1 MVKIYTSICFALFL
15 SVFGSQTLHANTV
28 VVKGGNSVYFAFQQ
42 DTTKAKKEPST
53 FSVKTDTIG
62 QMIKALQK
70 FKAVRDTINIRSA
83 TPVPNLSLQQII
95 KGNLAGVYVQE
106 PNGEPGT
113 EQSII
118 IQGASGQLFTK
129 KDIYALQPAVYLNGV
144 PLVADNPFAFDVQ
157 KYDYNRVGPATN
169 LLSQIS
175 IDNIQ
180 SISVIKDPFELAKLG
195 PNAANGAIYI
205 TTKNA
210 RAAGLR
216 DISANAYFGYVTAPT
231 VNTINGVYENNFR
244 KPFYQKYATTEN
256 YAGYASYLRD
266 STNTA
271 YYGPSNWNDVYYK
284 NTPTFSA
291 DLGITGG
298 GDRANFRFF
307 GSGTQNAGNADDTH
321 INKYNLF
328 FGINMAPFK
337 WLTVSSSVNAARL
350 DRTRNRSLRDR
361 FAETRYIPDLSNPL
375 SPNASIYG
383 SFLGENEKNVDNN
396 RSSIL
401 NGNLIISAKINK
413 ITLASSLIFDYNEG
427 VRDYFTPSTLMDG
440 VSYVSNYF
448 GYSQRLLQSN
458 TASYKYEI
466 NKANTVDFEIGQS
479 FQGDTYKYNYARAYN
494 GPNDYV
500 KLNLVDGREKIN
512 DADNPE
518 YLNTLAKGGFYVF
531 RYIDKERNNLM
542 SFYGS
547 AKYSYKNL
555 LNVSALLRRDGSSN
569 GQPDSRWVTTPA
581 FSATFNLKEQ
591 FLKDNTFFD
600 NLNLSAGWG
609 RNLRIFLDD
618 RYAAGPQYRSENGWF
633 EEPTIP
639 GYGGRLGIN
648 RPYESGFIGYGI
660 SLPFSDRTN
669 ITLDASFLKNRINA
683 AISAYNRND
692 NNNIVGVPVPFET
705 GYSVNYQS
713 GMDINNK
720 GLELMLNGVII
731 SKPKGLNWN
740 TTLNINY
747 NHNELKALPN
757 GLKEVIVGDNKLAVG
772 KPVGSF
778 WLYSNNG
785 IYNTNADVPA
795 GRTFNGIPMKAG
807 DPNWADYN
815 GDNRV
820 DSKDKVLT
828 GNRLPKFVG
837 GWNNTLAYKNFDLN
851 FNFIF
856 ALGQKA
862 INQYEAT
869 RYGFINREASND
881 INSVKEVSS
890 WQIFDNEKAY
900 PIYNPWSDVDAY
912 RVDQDLFLEDASYVK
927 LRSVTLGYDFG
938 KTSFFKKSGK
948 TIRRA
953 YLYATAMNLFTI
965 TRFTGADPELVNYTG
980 YYDGANLTIPRT
992 FVLGFKLDL

>member
-15 SVFGSQTLHANTV
+15 SVFGSQTSHANTV
-28 VVKGGNSVYFAFQQ
+28 VLKGANSMYFAFQQ
-42 DTTKAKKEPST
+42 DTTKARKEPAT

-70 FKAVRDTINIRSA
+70 FKTVRDTINIRSA

-118 IQGASGQLFTK
+118 IQGTSGLLFTK
-129 KDIYALQPAVYLNGV
+129 KDMYALQPAIYLNGV

-157 KYDYNRVGPATN
+157 KYDYNRIGPATN

-205 TTKNA
+205 ITKNA
-210 RAAGLR
+210 RAGVR
-216 DISANAYFGYVTAPT
+216 DISLNSYFGFVTPPS
-231 VNTINGVYENNFR
+231 VNTVNGVYENNFR
-244 KPFYQKYATTEN
+244 KPFYQKYATAEN

-271 YYGPSNWNDVYYK
+271 YYGPSNWNDIYYK
-284 NTPTFSA
+284 TTPTFSA
-291 DLGITGG
+291 NLGITGG

-307 GSGTQNAGNADDTH
+307 GSGTQNAGNADDTN

-337 WLTVSSSVNAARL
+337 WFTVSSSINAARL

-361 FAETRYIPDLSNPL
+361 FAETRYIPDLSSPL
-375 SPNASIYG
+375 SPNSAIYQG
-383 SFLGENEKNVDNN
+383 FLEENAKNVDNN
-396 RSSIL
+396 RNNIL
-401 NGNLIISAKINK
+401 NGNLTLSAKVNK
-413 ITLASSLIFDYNEG
+413 IMISSSLIFDYNEG

-448 GYSQRLLQSN
+448 GYSQRLMLNN

-466 NKANTVDFEIGQS
+466 NKKHTIDFEIGQS

-500 KLNLVDGREKIN
+500 KLNLVDGASGN
-512 DADNPE
+512 DD
-518 YLNTLAKGGFYVF
+518 YLNTLAAGGFYVF
-531 RYIDKERNNLM
+531 RYIDKEKNNLM

-547 AKYSYKNL
+547 AKYSYKKL
-555 LNVSALLRRDGSSN
+555 LDLSALVRRDGSSN

-581 FSATFNLKEQ
+581 FNATFNLKEQ
-591 FLKDNTFFD
+591 FLKNNTFF
-600 NLNLSAGWG
+600 NSLHLSAGWG

-618 RYAAGPQYRSENGWF
+618 RFAAGPQYRSENGWF

-648 RPYESGFIGYGI
+648 RPYGSGFIGYGI
-660 SLPFSDRTN
+660 KLPYADRTN
-669 ITLDASFLKNRINA
+669 ITLDASFLDSRLNA
-683 AISAYNRND
+683 AITAYNRD
-692 NNNIVGVPVPFET
+692 NKNQVIGVPVPFET
-705 GYSVNYQS
+705 GYSLNYQT

-720 GLELMLNGVII
+720 GLELMLNGVVIRNA
-731 SKPKGLNWN
+731 KGLNWN
-740 TTLNINY
+740 TTLNFNY
-747 NHNELKALPN
+747 NRNKLTALPN
-757 GLKEVIVGDNKLAVG
+757 GLTELISGDDKLVIG

-785 IYNTNADVPA
+785 IYNTNAEVPA
-795 GRTFNGIPMKAG
+795 GRTFNGIPLKAG
-807 DPNWADYN
+807 DPNWVDYN
-815 GDNRV
+815 GDNRINN
-820 DSKDKVLT
+820 KDKVLT
-828 GNRLPKFVG
+828 GDRLPKFVG

-869 RYGFINREASND
+869 RYGFINREAGND

-890 WQIFDNEKAY
+890 WQVFDNEKTY

-912 RVDQDLFLEDASYVK
+912 RVDQDLFLENASYVK

-938 KTSFFKKSGK
+938 KTSLFKKNGSGV
-948 TIRRA
+948 RRA

-965 TRFTGADPELVNYTG
+965 TKFTGVDPELVNYNG

>member
-15 SVFGSQTLHANTV
+15 SVFGSQALHANTV
-28 VVKGGNSVYFAFQQ
+28 VVKRVNSTYFAFQQ
-42 DTTKAKKEPST
+42 DTTKSKKEPST

-118 IQGASGQLFTK
+118 VQGASGLLFSK

-157 KYDYNRVGPATN
+157 KYDYNRIGPATN

-210 RAAGLR
+210 RAGLR
-216 DISANAYFGYVTAPT
+216 DISLNSYFGFVTPPA
-231 VNTINGVYENNFR
+231 VNTVNGVYENNFR
-244 KPFYQKYATTEN
+244 KPFYQKYASAEN
-256 YAGYASYLRD
+256 YANYASYLRD

-271 YYGPSNWNDVYYK
+271 YYGPSNWNDIYYK
-284 NTPTFSA
+284 TTPTLSA

-307 GSGTQNAGNADDTH
+307 GSGTKNAGNADDTN

-337 WLTVSSSVNAARL
+337 WFTVSSSINAARL

-361 FAETRYIPDLSNPL
+361 FAETRYIPDLSSPL
-375 SPNASIYG
+375 SPNASIYEG
-383 SFLGENEKNVDNN
+383 FLQENAKNVDNN
-396 RSSIL
+396 RNSIL
-401 NGNLIISAKINK
+401 NGNLTLSAKVNK
-413 ITLASSLIFDYNEG
+413 ITISSSLIFDYNEG
-427 VRDYFTPSTLMDG
+427 VRDYFTPSTLMAG
-440 VSYVSNYF
+440 VSYISNYF
-448 GYSQRLLQSN
+448 GYSQRLMLNN

-466 NKANTVDFEIGQS
+466 NKKHAIDFEIGQS

-500 KLNLVDGREKIN
+500 KLNLVTGDSGS
-512 DADNPE
+512 DD
-518 YLNTLAKGGFYVF
+518 YLNTLAAGGFYVF
-531 RYIDKERNNLM
+531 RYIDKEKNNLM

-555 LNVSALLRRDGSSN
+555 LNLSALVRRDGTSN

-581 FSATFNLKEQ
+581 FNATFNLKEQ
-591 FLKDNTFFD
+591 FLKDNTFF
-600 NLNLSAGWG
+600 NSLHLSAGWG

-618 RYAAGPQYRSENGWF
+618 RFAAGPQYRSENGWF

-648 RPYESGFIGYGI
+648 RPYGSGFIGYGI
-660 SLPFSDRTN
+660 KLPYADRTN
-669 ITLDASFLKNRINA
+669 ITLDASFLNSRLNA
-683 AISAYNRND
+683 ALTAYNRD
-692 NNNIVGVPVPFET
+692 NKNQVIGVPVPFET
-705 GYSVNYQS
+705 GYSLNYQT

-720 GLELMLNGVII
+720 GLELMLNGVVIRND
-731 SKPKGLNWN
+731 KGLNWN
-740 TTLNINY
+740 TTLNFNY
-747 NHNELKALPN
+747 NRNKLTALPN
-757 GLKEVIVGDNKLAVG
+757 GLTELISGDDKLVVG

-785 IYNTNADVPA
+785 IYNTNAEVPA
-795 GRTFNGIPMKAG
+795 GRTFNGIPLKAG
-807 DPNWADYN
+807 DPNWVDYN
-815 GDNRV
+815 GDNRI
-820 DSKDKVLT
+820 DNKDKVLT
-828 GNRLPKFVG
+828 GDRLPKFVG

-869 RYGFINREASND
+869 RYGFINREAGND

-890 WQIFDNEKAY
+890 WQVFDNEKTY

-912 RVDQDLFLEDASYVK
+912 RVDQDLFLENASYVK

-938 KTSFFKKSGK
+938 KTSLFKRSG
-948 TIRRA
+948 TGVRRA

-965 TRFTGADPELVNYTG
+965 TKFTGVDPELVNYNG

>member
-1 MVKIYTSICFALFL
+1 MVKIYTSVCIALFL
-15 SVFGSQTLHANTV
+15 SVFGSQSLYAHKAWLKTAN
-28 VVKGGNSVYFAFQQ
+28 GSYFVFQQ
-42 DTTKAKKEPST
+42 DTAKAKKDS
-53 FSVKTDTIG
+53 SAYSIKTDTIG
-62 QMIKALQK
+62 QMVRALQK
-70 FKAVRDTINIRSA
+70 FKTVRDTINIRSS
-83 TPVPNLSLQQII
+83 TPVPNLSLQQIV

-113 EQSII
+113 EQSMI

-129 KDIYALQPAVYLNGV
+129 KDIYALQPAIYLNGV

-157 KYDYNRVGPATN
+157 KYDFNRIGPATN

-210 RAAGLR
+210 RAGLR
-216 DISANAYFGYVTAPT
+216 DISLNSYFGYVTPPS
-231 VNTINGVYENNFR
+231 VNTVNGVYENNFR
-244 KPFYQKYATTEN
+244 KPFYQKYATAEN

-271 YYGPSNWNDVYYK
+271 YYGPSNWNDVYY
-284 NTPTFSA
+284 NTTPTYSA

-298 GDRANFRFF
+298 GDRANFRFY
-307 GSGTQNAGNADDTH
+307 GSGTKNAGNADATN
-321 INKYNLF
+321 INRYNLF

-337 WLTVSSSVNAARL
+337 WLTVSSNVNAARL
-350 DRTRNRSLRDR
+350 DRNRNRSLRDR
-361 FAETRYIPDLSNPL
+361 FAETRYIPDLTSPL
-375 SPNASIYG
+375 SPNAAIYEG
-383 SFLGENEKNVDNN
+383 FLEENDKSVDNN
-396 RSSIL
+396 RTNTL
-401 NGNLIISAKINK
+401 NGNLSLTAKISK
-413 ITLASSLIFDYNEG
+413 LTLSSSLIFDYNEG

-448 GYSQRLLQSN
+448 GYSQRLMINN

-466 NKANTVDFEIGQS
+466 NKKHTVNFEIGQS
-479 FQGDTYKYNYARAYN
+479 FQGDTHKYNYARAYN

-500 KLNLVDGREKIN
+500 KLNLVDGN
-512 DADNPE
+512 SGDDD
-518 YLNTLAKGGFYVF
+518 YLNTLAAGGFYVF

-542 SFYGS
+542 SFYGA

-555 LNVSALLRRDGSSN
+555 LDVNVLLRRDGASN

-581 FSATFNLKEQ
+581 FNATFNLKEQ
-591 FLKDNTFFD
+591 FLKSNTFF
-600 NLNLSAGWG
+600 NSLHLSAGWG
-609 RNLRIFLDD
+609 RNIRIFLDD

-639 GYGGRLGIN
+639 GYGGKLGIN
-648 RPYESGFIGYGI
+648 RPYDSGFIGYGI
-660 SLPFSDRTN
+660 KLPYADRTS
-669 ITLDASFLKNRINA
+669 ITLDGSILNNRINA
-683 AISAYNRND
+683 AITAYNRD
-692 NNNIVGVPVPFET
+692 NKNQVIGVPVPFET
-705 GYSVNYQS
+705 GYSLNYQS

-720 GLELMLNGVII
+720 GLELMLNALVIAN
-731 SKPKGLNWN
+731 PKGLSWN
-740 TTLNINY
+740 TTVNFNY
-747 NHNELKALPN
+747 NKNKLTALPN
-757 GLKEVIVGDNKLAVG
+757 GLTELISGNDKLVIG

-778 WLYSNNG
+778 WLYTNNG
-785 IYNTNADVPA
+785 IYNTNAEVPA
-795 GRTFNGIPMKAG
+795 GRTFNGIPLKAG

-820 DSKDKVLT
+820 DNKDKVLS
-828 GNRLPKFVG
+828 GDRLPKFIG
-837 GWNNTLAYKNFDLN
+837 GWNNTIAYKSFDLN

-869 RYGFINREASND
+869 RYGFINREAGND

-890 WQIFDNEKAY
+890 WQIFDNEKTY

-912 RVDQDLFLEDASYVK
+912 RTDQDLFLEDASYLK
-927 LRSVTLGYDFG
+927 LRSVTLGYDLG
-938 KTSFFKKSGK
+938 KTSLFKKSGSGSAV
-948 TIRRA
+948 RRA

-965 TRFTGADPELVNYTG
+965 TKFSGVDPELVNYNG

>member
-15 SVFGSQTLHANTV
+15 SVFGSQALHANTV
-28 VVKGGNSVYFAFQQ
+28 VVKRVNSTYFAFQQ
-42 DTTKAKKEPST
+42 DTTKSKKEPST

-118 IQGASGQLFTK
+118 VQGTSGLLFSK

-157 KYDYNRVGPATN
+157 KYDYNRIGPATN

-210 RAAGLR
+210 RAGLR
-216 DISANAYFGYVTAPT
+216 DISLNSYFGFVTPPA
-231 VNTINGVYENNFR
+231 VNTVNGVYENNFR
-244 KPFYQKYATTEN
+244 KPFYQKYASAEN
-256 YAGYASYLRD
+256 YANYASYLRD

-271 YYGPSNWNDVYYK
+271 YYGPSNWNDIYYK
-284 NTPTFSA
+284 TTPTLSA

-307 GSGTQNAGNADDTH
+307 GSGTKNAGNADDTN

-337 WLTVSSSVNAARL
+337 WFTVSSSINAARL

-361 FAETRYIPDLSNPL
+361 FAETRYIPDLSSPL
-375 SPNASIYG
+375 SPNASIYEG
-383 SFLGENEKNVDNN
+383 FLQENAKNVDNN
-396 RSSIL
+396 RNSIL
-401 NGNLIISAKINK
+401 NGNLTLSAKVNK
-413 ITLASSLIFDYNEG
+413 ITISSSLIFDYNEG
-427 VRDYFTPSTLMDG
+427 VRDYFTPSTLMAG
-440 VSYVSNYF
+440 VSYISNYF
-448 GYSQRLLQSN
+448 GYSQRLMLNN

-466 NKANTVDFEIGQS
+466 NKKHAIDFEIGQS

-500 KLNLVDGREKIN
+500 KLNLVTGDSGS
-512 DADNPE
+512 DD
-518 YLNTLAKGGFYVF
+518 YLNTLAAGGFYVF
-531 RYIDKERNNLM
+531 RYIDKEKNNLM

-555 LNVSALLRRDGSSN
+555 LNLSALVRRDGTSN

-581 FSATFNLKEQ
+581 FNATFNLKEQ
-591 FLKDNTFFD
+591 FLKDNTFF
-600 NLNLSAGWG
+600 NSLHLSAGWG

-618 RYAAGPQYRSENGWF
+618 RFAAGPQYRSENGWF

-648 RPYESGFIGYGI
+648 RPYGSGFIGYGI
-660 SLPFSDRTN
+660 KLPYADRTN
-669 ITLDASFLKNRINA
+669 ITLDASFLNSRLNA
-683 AISAYNRND
+683 ALTAYNRD
-692 NNNIVGVPVPFET
+692 NKNQVIGVPVPFET
-705 GYSVNYQS
+705 GYSLNYQT

-720 GLELMLNGVII
+720 GLELMLNGVVIRNN
-731 SKPKGLNWN
+731 KGLNWN
-740 TTLNINY
+740 TTLNFNY
-747 NHNELKALPN
+747 NKNKLTALPN
-757 GLKEVIVGDNKLAVG
+757 GLTELISGDDKLVVG

-785 IYNTNADVPA
+785 IYNTNAEVPA
-795 GRTFNGIPMKAG
+795 GRTFNGIPLKAG
-807 DPNWADYN
+807 DPNWVDYN
-815 GDNRV
+815 GDNRI
-820 DSKDKVLT
+820 DNKDKVLT
-828 GNRLPKFVG
+828 GDRLPKFVG

-869 RYGFINREASND
+869 RYGFINREAGND

-890 WQIFDNEKAY
+890 WQVFDNEKTY

-912 RVDQDLFLEDASYVK
+912 RVDQDLFLENASYVK

-938 KTSFFKKSGK
+938 KTSLFKRAG
-948 TIRRA
+948 TGVRRA

-965 TRFTGADPELVNYTG
+965 TKFTGVDPELVNYNG

>member
-1 MVKIYTSICFALFL
+1 MVKIYTSVCIALFL
-15 SVFGSQTLHANTV
+15 SVFGSQSLYAHKAWLKTAN
-28 VVKGGNSVYFAFQQ
+28 GSYFVFQQ
-42 DTTKAKKEPST
+42 DTAKAKKDS
-53 FSVKTDTIG
+53 SAYSIKTDTIG
-62 QMIKALQK
+62 QMVRALQK
-70 FKAVRDTINIRSA
+70 FKTVRDTINIRSS
-83 TPVPNLSLQQII
+83 TPVPNLSLQQIV

-113 EQSII
+113 EQSMI

-129 KDIYALQPAVYLNGV
+129 KDIYALQPAIYLNGV

-157 KYDYNRVGPATN
+157 KYDFNRIGPATN

-210 RAAGLR
+210 RAGLR
-216 DISANAYFGYVTAPT
+216 DISLNSYFGYVTPPS
-231 VNTINGVYENNFR
+231 VNTVNGVYENNFR
-244 KPFYQKYATTEN
+244 KPFYQKYATAEN

-271 YYGPSNWNDVYYK
+271 YYGPSNWNDVYY
-284 NTPTFSA
+284 NTTPTYSA

-298 GDRANFRFF
+298 GDRANFRFY
-307 GSGTQNAGNADDTH
+307 GSGTKNAGNADATN
-321 INKYNLF
+321 INRYNLF

-337 WLTVSSSVNAARL
+337 WLTVSSNVNAARL
-350 DRTRNRSLRDR
+350 DRNRNRSLRDR
-361 FAETRYIPDLSNPL
+361 FAETRYIPDLTSPL
-375 SPNASIYG
+375 SPNAAIYEG
-383 SFLGENEKNVDNN
+383 FLEENDKSVDNN
-396 RSSIL
+396 RTNTL
-401 NGNLIISAKINK
+401 NGNLSLTAKISK
-413 ITLASSLIFDYNEG
+413 LTLSSSLIFDYNEG

-448 GYSQRLLQSN
+448 GYSQRLMINN

-466 NKANTVDFEIGQS
+466 NKKHTVNFEIGQS
-479 FQGDTYKYNYARAYN
+479 FQGDTHKYNYARAYN

-500 KLNLVDGREKIN
+500 KLNLVDGN
-512 DADNPE
+512 SGDDD
-518 YLNTLAKGGFYVF
+518 YLNTLAAGGFYVF

-542 SFYGS
+542 SFYGA

-555 LNVSALLRRDGSSN
+555 LDVNVLLRRDGASN

-581 FSATFNLKEQ
+581 FNATFNLKEQ
-591 FLKDNTFFD
+591 FLKSNTFF
-600 NLNLSAGWG
+600 NSLHLSAGWG
-609 RNLRIFLDD
+609 RNIRIFLDD

-639 GYGGRLGIN
+639 GYGGKLGIN
-648 RPYESGFIGYGI
+648 RPYDSGFIGYGI
-660 SLPFSDRTN
+660 KLPYADRTS
-669 ITLDASFLKNRINA
+669 ITLDGSILNNRINA
-683 AISAYNRND
+683 AITAYNRD
-692 NNNIVGVPVPFET
+692 NKNQVIGVPVPFET
-705 GYSVNYQS
+705 GYSLNYQS

-720 GLELMLNGVII
+720 GLELMLNALVITN
-731 SKPKGLNWN
+731 PKGLSWN
-740 TTLNINY
+740 TTVNFNY
-747 NHNELKALPN
+747 NKNKLTALPN
-757 GLKEVIVGDNKLAVG
+757 GLTELISGNDKLVIG

-778 WLYSNNG
+778 WLYTNNG
-785 IYNTNADVPA
+785 IYNTNAEVPA
-795 GRTFNGIPMKAG
+795 GRTFNGIPLKAG

-820 DSKDKVLT
+820 DNKDKVLS
-828 GNRLPKFVG
+828 GDRLPKFIG
-837 GWNNTLAYKNFDLN
+837 GWNNTIAYKSFDLN

-869 RYGFINREASND
+869 RYGFINREAGND

-890 WQIFDNEKAY
+890 WQIFDNEKTY

-912 RVDQDLFLEDASYVK
+912 RTDQDLFLEDASYLK
-927 LRSVTLGYDFG
+927 MRSVTLGYDLG
-938 KTSFFKKSGK
+938 KTSLFKKSGSGSAV
-948 TIRRA
+948 RRA

-965 TRFTGADPELVNYTG
+965 TKFSGVDPELVNYNG

>member
-15 SVFGSQTLHANTV
+15 SVFGFQSSHANEALI
-28 VVKGGNSVYFAFQQ
+28 KRINSNYFAFQQ
-42 DTTKAKKEPST
+42 DTLKSKKDLSANA
-53 FSVKTDTIG
+53 VKTDTIG
-62 QMIKALQK
+62 QMIRALQK
-70 FKAVRDTINIRSA
+70 FKTVRDTVNIRSSA
-83 TPVPNLSLQQII
+83 PVPNLSLQQII

-113 EQSII
+113 EQSMI

-157 KYDYNRVGPATN
+157 KYDFNRIGPATN

-210 RAAGLR
+210 RAGLR
-216 DISANAYFGYVTAPT
+216 DISLNTYFGFVTPPS
-231 VNTINGVYENNFR
+231 VNTVNGVYENNFR
-244 KPFYQKYATTEN
+244 KPFYQKYATAEN

-271 YYGPSNWNDVYYK
+271 YYGPSNWNDIYY
-284 NTPTFSA
+284 NTTPTYSA

-298 GDRANFRFF
+298 GDRANFRFY
-307 GSGTQNAGNADDTH
+307 GSGTKNAGNADATN
-321 INKYNLF
+321 INRYNLF
-328 FGINMAPFK
+328 FGINMAPFR
-337 WLTVSSSVNAARL
+337 WLTVSSNVNAARL
-350 DRTRNRSLRDR
+350 DRSRNRSLRDR
-361 FAETRYIPDLSNPL
+361 FAETRYIPDLTSPL
-375 SPNASIYG
+375 SPNAAIYE
-383 SFLGENEKNVDNN
+383 SFLEENDKSVDNN
-396 RSSIL
+396 RTNTL
-401 NGNLIISAKINK
+401 NGNLSLTAKINK
-413 ITLASSLIFDYNEG
+413 LTLSSSLIFDYNEG

-448 GYSQRLLQSN
+448 GYSQRLMINN

-466 NKANTVDFEIGQS
+466 NKKHTVDFEIGQS

-500 KLNLVDGREKIN
+500 KLNLVDGNAN
-512 DADNPE
+512 DDD
-518 YLNTLAKGGFYVF
+518 YLNTLAAGGFYVF
-531 RYIDKERNNLM
+531 RYIDKERSNLM

-555 LNVSALLRRDGSSN
+555 LNVNALLRRDGSSN

-591 FLKDNTFFD
+591 FLKNNPFF
-600 NLNLSAGWG
+600 NSLHLSAGWG
-609 RNLRIFLDD
+609 RNIKIFLDD
-618 RYAAGPQYRSENGWF
+618 RYAAGPQYRSENGWY

-639 GYGGRLGIN
+639 GYGGKLGIN
-648 RPYESGFIGYGI
+648 RPYDSGFIGYGI
-660 SLPFSDRTN
+660 KLPYADRTN
-669 ITLDASFLKNRINA
+669 ITLDGSILNNRINA
-683 AISAYNRND
+683 AITAYNRD
-692 NNNIVGVPVPFET
+692 NKNQVIGVPVPFET
-705 GYSVNYQS
+705 GYSLNYQS

-720 GLELMLNGVII
+720 GIELMLNALVIRNA
-731 SKPKGLNWN
+731 KGLSWN
-740 TTLNINY
+740 STVNFNY
-747 NHNELKALPN
+747 NKNKLTALPN
-757 GLKEVIVGDNKLAVG
+757 GLTELISGNDKLVVG

-785 IYNTNADVPA
+785 IYNTNAEVPA
-795 GRTFNGIPMKAG
+795 GRTFNGIPLKAG
-807 DPNWADYN
+807 DPNWIDYN
-815 GDNRV
+815 GDNRI
-820 DSKDKVLT
+820 DNKDKVLT
-828 GNRLPKFVG
+828 GDRLPKFVG
-837 GWNNTLAYKNFDLN
+837 GWNNTVAYKNFDLN

-869 RYGFINREASND
+869 RYGFINREAGND

-890 WQIFDNEKAY
+890 WQVFDNEKTY

-912 RVDQDLFLEDASYVK
+912 RTDQDLFLENASYIK

-938 KTSFFKKSGK
+938 KTSLFKKAGSNV
-948 TIRRA
+948 RRA

-965 TRFTGADPELVNYTG
+965 TKFSGVDPELVNYNG

>member
-15 SVFGSQTLHANTV
+15 SVFGSQTLHASTAV
-28 VVKGGNSVYFAFQQ
+28 VRGANSMYFAFQQ
-42 DTTKAKKEPST
+42 DTTKAKKEPAA

-62 QMIKALQK
+62 QMIRALQK
-70 FKAVRDTINIRSA
+70 FKTVRDTVNIRSA
-83 TPVPNLSLQQII
+83 APVPNLSLQQII

-118 IQGASGQLFTK
+118 VQGTSGLLFTK
-129 KDIYALQPAVYLNGV
+129 KDMYALQPAIYLNGV

-157 KYDYNRVGPATN
+157 KYDYNRIGPATN

-210 RAAGLR
+210 RAGLR
-216 DISANAYFGYVTAPT
+216 DISLNSYFGFVTPPA
-231 VNTINGVYENNFR
+231 VNTVNGVYENNFR
-244 KPFYQKYATTEN
+244 KPFYQKYATAEN
-256 YAGYASYLRD
+256 YANYASYLRD

-271 YYGPSNWNDVYYK
+271 YYGPSNWNDIYYK
-284 NTPTFSA
+284 TTPTFSA

-307 GSGTQNAGNADDTH
+307 GSGTKNAGNADDTN

-337 WLTVSSSVNAARL
+337 WFTVSSSINAARL

-361 FAETRYIPDLSNPL
+361 FAETRYIPDLSSPL
-375 SPNASIYG
+375 SPNAAIYEG
-383 SFLGENEKNVDNN
+383 FLGENAKNVDNN
-396 RSSIL
+396 RNNIL
-401 NGNLIISAKINK
+401 NGNLTLSAKVNK
-413 ITLASSLIFDYNEG
+413 VTISSSLIFDYNEG
-427 VRDYFTPSTLMDG
+427 VRDYFIPSTLMDG

-448 GYSQRLLQSN
+448 GYSQRLMLNNS
-458 TASYKYEI
+458 ASYKYEI
-466 NKANTVDFEIGQS
+466 NKKHAIDFEIGQS

-500 KLNLVDGREKIN
+500 KLNLVDGNSGN
-512 DADNPE
+512 DD
-518 YLNTLAKGGFYVF
+518 YLNTLAAGGFYVF
-531 RYIDKERNNLM
+531 RYIDKEKNNLM

-555 LNVSALLRRDGSSN
+555 LDFSALVRRDGSSN

-591 FLKDNTFFD
+591 FLKNNTFF
-600 NLNLSAGWG
+600 NSLHLSAGWG

-618 RYAAGPQYRSENGWF
+618 RFAAGPQYRSENGWF

-648 RPYESGFIGYGI
+648 RPYGSGFIGYGI
-660 SLPFSDRTN
+660 KLPYADRTN
-669 ITLDASFLKNRINA
+669 ITLDASFLNNRLNA
-683 AISAYNRND
+683 AITAYNRYNK
-692 NNNIVGVPVPFET
+692 NQVIGVPVPFET
-705 GYSVNYQS
+705 GYSLNYQT

-720 GLELMLNGVII
+720 GLELMLNGVVIRNA
-731 SKPKGLNWN
+731 KGLNWN
-740 TTLNINY
+740 TTLNFNY
-747 NHNELKALPN
+747 NRNKLTALPN
-757 GLKEVIVGDNKLAVG
+757 GLTELISGDDKLVVG

-785 IYNTNADVPA
+785 IYNTNAEVPA
-795 GRTFNGIPMKAG
+795 GRTFNGIPLKAG
-807 DPNWADYN
+807 DPNWVDYN
-815 GDNRV
+815 GDNRI
-820 DSKDKVLT
+820 DNKDKVLA
-828 GNRLPKFVG
+828 GDRLPKVVG
-837 GWNNTLAYKNFDLN
+837 GWNNTLDYKNFELN

-869 RYGFINREASND
+869 RYGFINREAGND

-890 WQIFDNEKAY
+890 WQVFDNEKTY

-912 RVDQDLFLEDASYVK
+912 RVDQDLFLENASYVK

-938 KTSFFKKSGK
+938 KTSLFKKNG
-948 TIRRA
+948 TGVRRA
-953 YLYATAMNLFTI
+953 YLYATAMNLLTI
-965 TRFTGADPELVNYTG
+965 TKFTGVDPELVNYNG

>member
-1 MVKIYTSICFALFL
+1 MVKIYTSVCIALFL
-15 SVFGSQTLHANTV
+15 SVFGSQSLCAHEAWLKTAN
-28 VVKGGNSVYFAFQQ
+28 GSYFVFQQ
-42 DTTKAKKEPST
+42 DTTKAKKDS
-53 FSVKTDTIG
+53 SAYSIKTDTIG
-62 QMIKALQK
+62 QMIRALQK
-70 FKAVRDTINIRSA
+70 FKTVRDTINIRSS

-118 IQGASGQLFTK
+118 VQGASGQLFTK
-129 KDIYALQPAVYLNGV
+129 KDIYALQPAIYLNGV

-157 KYDYNRVGPATN
+157 KYDFNRIGPATN

-210 RAAGLR
+210 RAGLR
-216 DISANAYFGYVTAPT
+216 DISLNSYFGFVTPPS
-231 VNTINGVYENNFR
+231 VNTVNGVYENNFR
-244 KPFYQKYATTEN
+244 KPFYQKYATAEN

-271 YYGPSNWNDVYYK
+271 YYGPSNWNDIYY
-284 NTPTFSA
+284 NTTPTYSA
-291 DLGITGG
+291 NLGITGG
-298 GDRANFRFF
+298 GDRANFRFY
-307 GSGTQNAGNADDTH
+307 GSGTKNAGNADATN
-321 INKYNLF
+321 INRYNLF
-328 FGINMAPFK
+328 FGINMAPFT
-337 WLTVSSSVNAARL
+337 WLTVSSNVNAARL
-350 DRTRNRSLRDR
+350 DRSRNRSLRDR
-361 FAETRYIPDLSNPL
+361 FAETRYIPDLTSPL
-375 SPNASIYG
+375 SPNAAIYQ
-383 SFLGENEKNVDNN
+383 SFLEENDKSVDNN
-396 RSSIL
+396 RTNTL
-401 NGNLIISAKINK
+401 NGNLSLTAKISK
-413 ITLASSLIFDYNEG
+413 ITLSSSLIFDYNEG

-448 GYSQRLLQSN
+448 GYSQRLMINN

-466 NKANTVDFEIGQS
+466 NKKNTVNFEIGQS
-479 FQGDTYKYNYARAYN
+479 FQGDTHKYNYARAYN

-500 KLNLVDGREKIN
+500 KLNLVDGN
-512 DADNPE
+512 SGDDD
-518 YLNTLAKGGFYVF
+518 YLNTLAAGGFYVF

-542 SFYGS
+542 SFYGA

-555 LNVSALLRRDGSSN
+555 LDVNALLRRDGSSN

-581 FSATFNLKEQ
+581 FNATFNLKEQ
-591 FLKDNTFFD
+591 FLKSNTFF
-600 NLNLSAGWG
+600 NSLHLSAGWG
-609 RNLRIFLDD
+609 RNIRIFLDD

-639 GYGGRLGIN
+639 GYGGKLGIN
-648 RPYESGFIGYGI
+648 RPYDSGFIGYGI
-660 SLPFSDRTN
+660 KLPYADRIN
-669 ITLDASFLKNRINA
+669 ITLDGSILNNRINA
-683 AISAYNRND
+683 AITAYNRD
-692 NNNIVGVPVPFET
+692 NKNQVIGVPVPFET
-705 GYSVNYQS
+705 GYSLNYQS

-720 GLELMLNGVII
+720 GLELMLNALII
-731 SKPKGLNWN
+731 PNAKGLSWN
-740 TTLNINY
+740 STVNFNY
-747 NHNELKALPN
+747 NKNKLSALPN
-757 GLKEVIVGDNKLAVG
+757 GLTELISGNDKLVVG

-785 IYNTNADVPA
+785 IYNTNAEVPA
-795 GRTFNGIPMKAG
+795 GRTFNGIPLKAG

-815 GDNRV
+815 GDNRI
-820 DSKDKVLT
+820 DNKDKVLT
-828 GNRLPKFVG
+828 GDRLPKFVG

-869 RYGFINREASND
+869 RYGFINREAGND

-890 WQIFDNEKAY
+890 WQIFDNEKTY

-912 RVDQDLFLEDASYVK
+912 RTDQDLFLEDASYLK

-938 KTSFFKKSGK
+938 KTSLFKKSGSAPAV
-948 TIRRA
+948 RRA

-965 TRFTGADPELVNYTG
+965 TKFSGVDPELVNYNG

>member
-1 MVKIYTSICFALFL
+1 MVKIYTSVCIALFL
-15 SVFGSQTLHANTV
+15 SVFGSQSLCAHEAWLKTAN
-28 VVKGGNSVYFAFQQ
+28 GSYFVFQQ
-42 DTTKAKKEPST
+42 DTTKAKKDS
-53 FSVKTDTIG
+53 SAYSIKTDTIG
-62 QMIKALQK
+62 QMIRALQK
-70 FKAVRDTINIRSA
+70 FKTVRDTINIRSS

-118 IQGASGQLFTK
+118 VQGASGQLFTK
-129 KDIYALQPAVYLNGV
+129 KDIYALQPAIYLNGV

-157 KYDYNRVGPATN
+157 KYDFNRIGPATN

-210 RAAGLR
+210 RAGLR
-216 DISANAYFGYVTAPT
+216 DISLNSYFGFVTPPS
-231 VNTINGVYENNFR
+231 VNTVNGVYENNFR
-244 KPFYQKYATTEN
+244 KPFYQKYATAEN

-271 YYGPSNWNDVYYK
+271 YYGPSNWNDIYY
-284 NTPTFSA
+284 NTTPTYSA
-291 DLGITGG
+291 NLGITGG
-298 GDRANFRFF
+298 GDRANFRFY
-307 GSGTQNAGNADDTH
+307 GSGTKNAGNADATN
-321 INKYNLF
+321 INRYNLF
-328 FGINMAPFK
+328 FGINMAPFT
-337 WLTVSSSVNAARL
+337 WLTVSSNVNAARL
-350 DRTRNRSLRDR
+350 DRSRNRSLRDR
-361 FAETRYIPDLSNPL
+361 FAETRYIPDLTSPL
-375 SPNASIYG
+375 SPNAAIYQ
-383 SFLGENEKNVDNN
+383 SFLEENDKSVDNN
-396 RSSIL
+396 RTNTL
-401 NGNLIISAKINK
+401 NGNLSLTAKISK
-413 ITLASSLIFDYNEG
+413 ITLSSSLIFDYNEG

-448 GYSQRLLQSN
+448 GYSQRLMINN

-466 NKANTVDFEIGQS
+466 NKKHTVNFEIGQS
-479 FQGDTYKYNYARAYN
+479 FQGDTHKYNYARAYN

-500 KLNLVDGREKIN
+500 KLNLVDGN
-512 DADNPE
+512 SGDDD
-518 YLNTLAKGGFYVF
+518 YLNTLAAGGFYVF

-542 SFYGS
+542 SFYGA

-555 LNVSALLRRDGSSN
+555 LDVNALLRRDGSSN

-581 FSATFNLKEQ
+581 FNATFNLKEQ
-591 FLKDNTFFD
+591 FLKSNTFF
-600 NLNLSAGWG
+600 NSLHLSAGWG
-609 RNLRIFLDD
+609 RNIRIFLDD

-639 GYGGRLGIN
+639 GYGGKLGIN
-648 RPYESGFIGYGI
+648 RPYDSGFIGYGI
-660 SLPFSDRTN
+660 KLPYADRIN
-669 ITLDASFLKNRINA
+669 ITLDGSILNNRINA
-683 AISAYNRND
+683 AITAYNRD
-692 NNNIVGVPVPFET
+692 NKNQVISVPVPFET
-705 GYSVNYQS
+705 GYSLNYQS

-720 GLELMLNGVII
+720 GLELMLNALII
-731 SKPKGLNWN
+731 PNAKGLSWN
-740 TTLNINY
+740 STVNFNY
-747 NHNELKALPN
+747 NKNKLSALPN
-757 GLKEVIVGDNKLAVG
+757 GLTELISGNDKLVVG

-785 IYNTNADVPA
+785 IYNTNAEVPA
-795 GRTFNGIPMKAG
+795 GRTFNGIPLKAG

-815 GDNRV
+815 GDNRI
-820 DSKDKVLT
+820 DNKDKVLT
-828 GNRLPKFVG
+828 GDRLPKFVG

-869 RYGFINREASND
+869 RYGFINREAGND

-890 WQIFDNEKAY
+890 WQIFDNEKTY

-912 RVDQDLFLEDASYVK
+912 RTDQDLFLEDASYLK

-938 KTSFFKKSGK
+938 KTSLFKKSGSAPAV
-948 TIRRA
+948 RRA

-965 TRFTGADPELVNYTG
+965 TKFSGVDPELVNYNG

>member
-15 SVFGSQTLHANTV
+15 SVFGFQSLHASTV
-28 VVKGGNSVYFAFQQ
+28 VVKGGNGAYFAFQQ
-42 DTTKAKKEPST
+42 DTTKTKKEPST

-62 QMIKALQK
+62 QMIRALQK
-70 FKAVRDTINIRSA
+70 FKTVRDTINIRSS

-95 KGNLAGVYVQE
+95 KGNLTGVYVQE

-129 KDIYALQPAVYLNGV
+129 KDIYSLQPAIYLNGV

-157 KYDYNRVGPATN
+157 KYDYNRIGPATN

-210 RAAGLR
+210 RGGLR
-216 DISANAYFGYVTAPT
+216 DISLNSYFGYVTPPS
-231 VNTINGVYENNFR
+231 VNTVNGVYENNFR
-244 KPFYQKYATTEN
+244 KPFYQKYASAEN

-271 YYGPSNWNDVYYK
+271 YYGPSNWNDIYY
-284 NTPTFSA
+284 NTTPTYSA

-298 GDRANFRFF
+298 SDRASFRFY
-307 GSGTQNAGNADDTH
+307 GSGTKNAGNADATN
-321 INKYNLF
+321 INRYNLF

-337 WLTVSSSVNAARL
+337 WLTISSNVNAARL
-350 DRTRNRSLRDR
+350 DRSRNRSLRDR
-361 FAETRYIPDLSNPL
+361 FAETRYIPDLTSPL
-375 SPNASIYG
+375 SPNAAIYEN
-383 SFLGENEKNVDNN
+383 FLQENDKNVDNN
-396 RSSIL
+396 RTNIL
-401 NGNLIISAKINK
+401 NGNLSLTAKINK
-413 ITLASSLIFDYNEG
+413 ITLSSSLIFDYNEG

-448 GYSQRLLQSN
+448 GYSQRLMINN
-458 TASYKYEI
+458 TAAYKYEI
-466 NKANTVDFEIGQS
+466 NRKHIIDFEIGQS
-479 FQGDTYKYNYARAYN
+479 FQGDTHKYNYARAYN

-500 KLNLVDGREKIN
+500 KLNLVDGNSGN
-512 DADNPE
+512 DD
-518 YLNTLAKGGFYVF
+518 YLNTLAAGGFYVF

-542 SFYGS
+542 SFYGA

-555 LNVSALLRRDGSSN
+555 LVINALLRRDGSSN

-581 FSATFNLKEQ
+581 FNATFNLKEQ
-591 FLKDNTFFD
+591 FIKNNTFF
-600 NLNLSAGWG
+600 NSLHLSAGWG
-609 RNLRIFLDD
+609 RNIKIFLDD
-618 RYAAGPQYRSENGWF
+618 RFAAGPQYRSENGWY

-639 GYGGRLGIN
+639 GYGGKLGIN
-648 RPYESGFIGYGI
+648 RPYDSGFIGYGI
-660 SLPFSDRTN
+660 KLPYADRIN
-669 ITLDASFLKNRINA
+669 ITLDGSILDNRVNA
-683 AISAYNRND
+683 AITAYNRD
-692 NNNIVGVPVPFET
+692 NKNQVIGVPVPFET
-705 GYSVNYQS
+705 GYSLNYQS

-720 GLELMLNGVII
+720 GLELMLNALII
-731 SKPKGLNWN
+731 RNAKGLSWN
-740 TTLNINY
+740 STVNFNY
-747 NHNELKALPN
+747 NKNKLAALPN
-757 GLKEVIVGDNKLAVG
+757 GLTELISGNDKLVVG

-785 IYNTNADVPA
+785 IYNTNAEVPA
-795 GRTFNGIPMKAG
+795 GRTFNGIPLKAG

-820 DSKDKVLT
+820 DNKDKVLT
-828 GNRLPKFVG
+828 GDRLPKFVG
-837 GWNNTLAYKNFDLN
+837 GWNNTVAYKNFDLN

-869 RYGFINREASND
+869 RYGFINREAGND

-890 WQIFDNEKAY
+890 WQIFDKEKTY

-912 RVDQDLFLEDASYVK
+912 RTDQDLFLENASYLK

-938 KTSFFKKSGK
+938 KTALFKKSGAG
-948 TIRRA
+948 IRRA

-965 TRFTGADPELVNYTG
+965 TKFSGVDPELVNYNG

>member
-1 MVKIYTSICFALFL
+1 MVKIYTSICFAVFL
-15 SVFGSQTLHANTV
+15 SVFGFQSLHANEALI
-28 VVKGGNSVYFAFQQ
+28 KRINKNYFAFQQ
-42 DTTKAKKEPST
+42 DTSKSKKDSSAY
-53 FSVKTDTIG
+53 SVKTDTIG
-62 QMIKALQK
+62 QMIRALQK
-70 FKAVRDTINIRSA
+70 FKTVRDTINIRSA
-83 TPVPNLSLQQII
+83 IAIPNLSLQQII

-113 EQSII
+113 EQSMI

-129 KDIYALQPAVYLNGV
+129 KDIYSLQPAVYLNGV

-157 KYDYNRVGPATN
+157 KYDYNRIGPATN

-210 RAAGLR
+210 RAGVR
-216 DISANAYFGYVTAPT
+216 DISLNSYFGYVTPPS
-231 VNTINGVYENNFR
+231 VNTVNGVYENNFR
-244 KPFYQKYATTEN
+244 KPFYQKYATAEN
-256 YAGYASYLRD
+256 YGGYASYLRD

-271 YYGPSNWNDVYYK
+271 YYGPSNWNDVYY
-284 NTPTFSA
+284 NTTPTYSA

-298 GDRANFRFF
+298 GDRANFRFY
-307 GSGTQNAGNADDTH
+307 GSGTKNAGNADATN
-321 INKYNLF
+321 INRYNLF

-337 WLTVSSSVNAARL
+337 WLTVSSNVNAARL

-361 FAETRYIPDLSNPL
+361 FAETRYIPDLTSPL
-375 SPNASIYG
+375 SPNAAIYE
-383 SFLGENEKNVDNN
+383 SFLQENDKSVDNN
-396 RSSIL
+396 RTNVL
-401 NGNLIISAKINK
+401 NGNLSLTAKINK
-413 ITLASSLIFDYNEG
+413 ITLSSSLIFDYNEG

-448 GYSQRLLQSN
+448 GYSQRLMINN

-466 NKANTVDFEIGQS
+466 NKKHTVNFEIGQS
-479 FQGDTYKYNYARAYN
+479 FQGDTHKYNYARAYN

-500 KLNLVDGREKIN
+500 KLNLVDGNAN
-512 DADNPE
+512 DDD
-518 YLNTLAKGGFYVF
+518 YLNTLAAGGFYVF

-542 SFYGS
+542 SFYGA

-555 LNVSALLRRDGSSN
+555 LDVNALLRRDGSSN

-591 FLKDNTFFD
+591 FLKNNTFF
-600 NLNLSAGWG
+600 NSLHLSAGWG
-609 RNLRIFLDD
+609 RNIKIFLDD
-618 RYAAGPQYRSENGWF
+618 RYAAGPQYRSENGWY

-639 GYGGRLGIN
+639 GYGGKLGIN
-648 RPYESGFIGYGI
+648 RPYDSGFIGYGI
-660 SLPFSDRTN
+660 KLPYADRTN
-669 ITLDASFLKNRINA
+669 ITLDGSILNNRINA
-683 AISAYNRND
+683 AITAYNRD
-692 NNNIVGVPVPFET
+692 NKNQVIGVPVPFET
-705 GYSVNYQS
+705 GYSLNYQS

-720 GLELMLNGVII
+720 GIELMLNALVIQNV
-731 SKPKGLNWN
+731 KGLSWN
-740 TTLNINY
+740 STINFNY
-747 NHNELKALPN
+747 NKNKLTALPN
-757 GLKEVIVGDNKLAVG
+757 GLTELISGNDKLVVG

-785 IYNTNADVPA
+785 IYNTNAEVPA
-795 GRTFNGIPMKAG
+795 GRTFNGIPLKAG
-807 DPNWADYN
+807 DPNWKDYN
-815 GDNRV
+815 GDNRI
-820 DSKDKVLT
+820 DNKDKVLT
-828 GNRLPKFVG
+828 GDRLPKFVG
-837 GWNNTLAYKNFDLN
+837 GWNNTVAYKNFDLN

-869 RYGFINREASND
+869 RYGFINREAGND

-890 WQIFDNEKAY
+890 WQVFDNEKTY

-912 RVDQDLFLEDASYVK
+912 RTDQDLFLENASYIK

-938 KTSFFKKSGK
+938 KTSLFKKAGSNV
-948 TIRRA
+948 RRA

-965 TRFTGADPELVNYTG
+965 TKFSGVDPELVNYNG

>member
-15 SVFGSQTLHANTV
+15 SVFGSQALHANTV
-28 VVKGGNSVYFAFQQ
+28 VVKGGNCVYFAFQQ
-42 DTTKAKKEPST
+42 DTTKTKKEPAT
-53 FSVKTDTIG
+53 FSAKTDTIG

-70 FKAVRDTINIRSA
+70 FKAVRDTINVRSLA
-83 TPVPNLSLQQII
+83 PVPNLSLQQII

-118 IQGASGQLFTK
+118 VQGASGLLFTK
-129 KDIYALQPAVYLNGV
+129 KDMYALQPAVYLNGV

-157 KYDYNRVGPATN
+157 KYDYNRIGPATN

-210 RAAGLR
+210 RGGLR
-216 DISANAYFGYVTAPT
+216 DISLNSYFGFVTPPA
-231 VNTINGVYENNFR
+231 VNTVNGVYENNFR
-244 KPFYQKYATTEN
+244 KPFYQKYATAEN

-271 YYGPSNWNDVYYK
+271 YYGPSNWNDIYYK
-284 NTPTFSA
+284 TTPTFSA

-307 GSGTQNAGNADDTH
+307 GSGTKNAGNADDTN

-337 WLTVSSSVNAARL
+337 WFTISSSINAARL

-361 FAETRYIPDLSNPL
+361 FAETRYIPDLSSPL
-375 SPNASIYG
+375 SPNASIYQG
-383 SFLGENEKNVDNN
+383 FLEENAKNVDNN
-396 RSSIL
+396 RNSIL
-401 NGNLIISAKINK
+401 NGNLTLSAKINK
-413 ITLASSLIFDYNEG
+413 ITVSSSLIFDYNEG

-448 GYSQRLLQSN
+448 GYSQRLMLNN

-466 NKANTVDFEIGQS
+466 NKKHTIDFEIGQS

-500 KLNLVDGREKIN
+500 KLNLVEGN
-512 DADNPE
+512 SGNGG
-518 YLNTLAKGGFYVF
+518 YLNTLAAGGFYVF
-531 RYIDKERNNLM
+531 RYIDKEKNNLM

-555 LNVSALLRRDGSSN
+555 LDISALVRRDGSSN

-581 FSATFNLKEQ
+581 FNATFNLKEQ
-591 FLKDNTFFD
+591 FLKNNTFF
-600 NLNLSAGWG
+600 NSLHLSAGWG

-648 RPYESGFIGYGI
+648 RPYGSGFIGYGI
-660 SLPFSDRTN
+660 KLPYADRTN
-669 ITLDASFLKNRINA
+669 ITLDASFLNSRLNA
-683 AISAYNRND
+683 AITAYNRD
-692 NNNIVGVPVPFET
+692 NKNQVIGVPVPFET
-705 GYSVNYQS
+705 GYSLNYQT

-720 GLELMLNGVII
+720 GLELMLNGVVIRNT
-731 SKPKGLNWN
+731 SGFNWN
-740 TTLNINY
+740 TTLNFNY
-747 NHNELKALPN
+747 NRNKLTALPN
-757 GLKEVIVGDNKLAVG
+757 GLTELISGDDKLVVG

-785 IYNTNADVPA
+785 IYNTNAEVPA
-795 GRTFNGIPMKAG
+795 GRTFNGIPLKAG
-807 DPNWADYN
+807 DPNWVDYN
-815 GDNRV
+815 GDNRI
-820 DSKDKVLT
+820 DNKDKVLT
-828 GNRLPKFVG
+828 GDRLPKFVG

-869 RYGFINREASND
+869 RYGFINREAGND

-890 WQIFDNEKAY
+890 WQVFDNEKTY

-912 RVDQDLFLEDASYVK
+912 RVDQDLFLENASYIK

-938 KTSFFKKSGK
+938 KTSLFRKKGGSV
-948 TIRRA
+948 RRA

-965 TRFTGADPELVNYTG
+965 TKFTGVDPELVNYNG

>member
-15 SVFGSQTLHANTV
+15 SVFGFQSLHASTV
-28 VVKGGNSVYFAFQQ
+28 VVKGVNGAYFAFQQ
-42 DTTKAKKEPST
+42 DTTKTKKEPST
-53 FSVKTDTIG
+53 FSEKTDTIG
-62 QMIKALQK
+62 QMIRALQK
-70 FKAVRDTINIRSA
+70 FKTVRDTINIRSS

-95 KGNLAGVYVQE
+95 KGNLTGVYVQE

-129 KDIYALQPAVYLNGV
+129 KDIYSLQPAIYLNGV

-157 KYDYNRVGPATN
+157 KYDYNRIGPATN

-210 RAAGLR
+210 RGGLR
-216 DISANAYFGYVTAPT
+216 DISLNSYFGYVTPPS
-231 VNTINGVYENNFR
+231 VNTVNGVYENNFR
-244 KPFYQKYATTEN
+244 KPFYQKYASAEN

-271 YYGPSNWNDVYYK
+271 YYGPSNWNDIYY
-284 NTPTFSA
+284 NTTPTYSA

-298 GDRANFRFF
+298 SDRASFRFY
-307 GSGTQNAGNADDTH
+307 GSGTKNAGNADATN
-321 INKYNLF
+321 INRYNLF

-337 WLTVSSSVNAARL
+337 WLTISSNVNAARL
-350 DRTRNRSLRDR
+350 DRSRNRSLRDR
-361 FAETRYIPDLSNPL
+361 FAETRYIPDLTSPL
-375 SPNASIYG
+375 SPNAAIYEN
-383 SFLGENEKNVDNN
+383 FLQENDKNVDNN
-396 RSSIL
+396 RTNIL
-401 NGNLIISAKINK
+401 NVNLSLTAKINK
-413 ITLASSLIFDYNEG
+413 ITLSSSLIFDYNEG

-448 GYSQRLLQSN
+448 GYSQRLMINN
-458 TASYKYEI
+458 TAAYKYEI
-466 NKANTVDFEIGQS
+466 NRKHTIDFEIGQS
-479 FQGDTYKYNYARAYN
+479 FQGDTHKYNYARAYN

-500 KLNLVDGREKIN
+500 KLNLVDGNSGN
-512 DADNPE
+512 DD
-518 YLNTLAKGGFYVF
+518 YLNTLAAGGFYVF

-542 SFYGS
+542 SFYGA

-555 LNVSALLRRDGSSN
+555 LVINALLRRDGSSN

-581 FSATFNLKEQ
+581 FNANFNLKEQ
-591 FLKDNTFFD
+591 FIKSNTFF
-600 NLNLSAGWG
+600 NSLHLSAGWG
-609 RNLRIFLDD
+609 RNIKIFLDD
-618 RYAAGPQYRSENGWF
+618 RFAAGPQYRSENGWY

-639 GYGGRLGIN
+639 GYGGKLGIN
-648 RPYESGFIGYGI
+648 RPYDSGFIGYGI
-660 SLPFSDRTN
+660 KLPYADRIN
-669 ITLDASFLKNRINA
+669 ITLDGSILDNRVNA
-683 AISAYNRND
+683 AITAYNRD
-692 NNNIVGVPVPFET
+692 NKNQVIGVPVPFET
-705 GYSVNYQS
+705 GYSLNYQS

-720 GLELMLNGVII
+720 GLELMLNALII
-731 SKPKGLNWN
+731 RNAKGLSWN
-740 TTLNINY
+740 STVNFNY
-747 NHNELKALPN
+747 NKNKLTALPN
-757 GLKEVIVGDNKLAVG
+757 GLTELISGNDKLVVG

-785 IYNTNADVPA
+785 IYNTNAEVPA
-795 GRTFNGIPMKAG
+795 GRTFNGIPLKAG

-820 DSKDKVLT
+820 DNKDKVLT
-828 GNRLPKFVG
+828 GDRLPKFVG
-837 GWNNTLAYKNFDLN
+837 GWNNTVAYKNFDLN

-869 RYGFINREASND
+869 RYGFINREAGND

-890 WQIFDNEKAY
+890 WQIFDKEKTY

-912 RVDQDLFLEDASYVK
+912 RTDQDLFLENASYLK

-938 KTSFFKKSGK
+938 KTALFKKSGAG
-948 TIRRA
+948 IRRA

-965 TRFTGADPELVNYTG
+965 TKFSGVDPELVNYNG